1 VITVG
6 ETRRV
11 LPFFQTLPL
20 TDLPLLYHQD
30 HLFPYSSFDGT
41 ESVPVPRDWRVLTLE
56 NEWVRVE
63 VAPELG
69 GRVHSFHDKRIRQ
82 ELLFR
87 NPVVRPVRIP
97 PLQGF
102 ISGGIEFNFPIT
114 HSPTSIAAVGSSQG
128 VTGDYGWI
136 RVGEREV
143 RTGME
148 WVVELG
154 LHASSPVLVQR
165 TALRNPTRTDHP
177 WSMWTIA
184 AVRSTSGTEFIHPGR
199 RVLVHDRRVTQTAW
213 PGSEWNWDRNIKEMT
228 ALFWEPG
235 SAAQFGAF
243 HHELGFGLMHLAD
256 PGRLPGRK
264 VWTYG
269 HGRHR
274 DWGRATTEGGESYAE
289 IESSPLPEWIGR
301 PLLAAGREFCCE
313 EFWVPVHSRE
323 ACDRVEW
330 PDFALPPLEN
340 PWLGWAHSPWQL
352 EWESFRVGEG
362 PLPCSAVPTG
372 LELEDTLKRE
382 LARGNPAAAEPLAQW
397 LAFRG
402 RAREALD
409 CVGEDPAPTA
419 RRLAGLILWKGLE
432 DPRRALTFLRDGPPE
447 DPVAVVELDTL
458 LAELGETSERA
469 GLLSGA
475 GEHRLLVERRADL
488 ALAQGRPELTLRLL
502 EGTRWPRELQRYV
515 RTDLWRKARERLG
528 RESGEVP
535 ESLNEDSLAR
545 HAAHWPA
552 L

>member
-1 VITVG
+1 
-6 ETRRV
+6 
-11 LPFFQTLPL
+11 
-20 TDLPLLYHQD
+20 
-30 HLFPYSSFDGT
+30 
-41 ESVPVPRDWRVLTLE
+41 
-56 NEWVRVE
+56 
-63 VAPELG
+63 
-69 GRVHSFHDKRIRQ
+69 
-82 ELLFR
+82 
-87 NPVVRPVRIP
+87 
-97 PLQGF
+97 
-102 ISGGIEFNFPIT
+102 
-114 HSPTSIAAVGSSQG
+114 
-128 VTGDYGWI
+128 
-136 RVGEREV
+136 
-143 RTGME
+143 
-148 WVVELG
+148 
-154 LHASSPVLVQR
+154 
-165 TALRNPTRTDHP
+165 
-177 WSMWTIA
+177 
-184 AVRSTSGTEFIHPGR
+184 
-199 RVLVHDRRVTQTAW
+199 
-213 PGSEWNWDRNIKEMT
+213 
-228 ALFWEPG
+228 
-235 SAAQFGAF
+235 
-243 HHELGFGLMHLAD
+243 
-256 PGRLPGRK
+256 
-264 VWTYG
+264 
-269 HGRHR
+269 
-274 DWGRATTEGGESYAE
+274 
-289 IESSPLPEWIGR
+289 
-301 PLLAAGREFCCE
+301 
-313 EFWVPVHSRE
+313 
-323 ACDRVEW
+323 
-330 PDFALPPLEN
+330 
-340 PWLGWAHSPWQL
+340 
-352 EWESFRVGEG
+352 
-362 PLPCSAVPTG
+362 VPTG